1 MVGDTITGTG
11 GPTREAGAATVPVAS
26 LTAVGRR
33 KKRALMRGPGGARIV
48 VGGILLLLFL
58 CTALFASVLA
68 PGDPTR
74 QHPRDRL
81 QGPSGTYPFG
91 TDEFGRDL
99 ASRVLYGSRVS
110 LTVAFGAVAVA
121 LVVGVFIGLVGGYF
135 GGGWEAVTMRLMDVL
150 LAFPPILL
158 AIAVVAFLGPGVGN
172 LIIVIGILYVPRF
185 ARLVHASVL
194 AERSREY
201 VEAERAIG
209 ARAPRILF
217 QAILPNILAPI
228 IVQLS
233 LSIGFAILVES
244 GLSFLSIGVRPPN
257 PSWGLMIATGR
268 GYMNQTIWPILWPSL
283 AISLI
288 IFACN
293 TLGDGLRDALDPRLR
308 S

>member
-1 MVGDTITGTG
+1 MTGDTITGDQRG
-11 GPTREAGAATVPVAS
+11 VAGTATVPLSPLAS
-26 LTAVGRR
+26 LGRR
-33 KKRALMRGPGGARIV
+33 KKRSFVRGPGGTRIL

-58 CTALFASVLA
+58 LGALFAPVLA

-81 QGPSGTYPFG
+81 QGPSATYPFG

-99 ASRVLYGSRVS
+99 ASRVIYGSRVS

-121 LVVGVFIGLVGGYF
+121 LVVGVLIGLTGGYF
-135 GGGWEAVTMRLMDVL
+135 GRGWEAVTMRLMDVL

-172 LIIVIGILYVPRF
+172 LIIVIGILYIPRF

-217 QAILPNILAPI
+217 RAILPNILAPI

-233 LSIGFAILVES
+233 LSVGFAILVES
-244 GLSFLSIGVRPPN
+244 GLSFLGIGVRPPN

-283 AISLI
+283 AISLV